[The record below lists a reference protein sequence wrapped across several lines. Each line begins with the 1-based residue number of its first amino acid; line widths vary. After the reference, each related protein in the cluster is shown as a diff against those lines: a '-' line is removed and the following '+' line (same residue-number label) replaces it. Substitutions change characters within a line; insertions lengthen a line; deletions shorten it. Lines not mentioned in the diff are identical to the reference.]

1 MHTHAAPTFDQVLRE
16 RAIHPA
22 FQPIVRIDDAEVVGF
37 EALARGPAG
46 PWETPAALF
55 AEAYRVGR
63 AHELDWVCRAAAMRA
78 FSAYGMPES
87 VSLFVNVEPSSL
99 GSGCPPDLVEPL
111 AAALASHRRVVME
124 LTERSVTADP
134 AAMLMAVEH
143 ARRDAMG
150 LALDDVGVDPASLAM
165 MPLLR
170 PDVVKLDL
178 SIVQTRTS
186 RAASRIANAVMAEAE
201 RTGAEI
207 LAEGIESDHELGVA
221 QAMGATLGQGWY
233 FGKPEFTPQRVRAPR
248 RPISLL
254 PAAAPA
260 QLSTPFEATRGRRLN
275 QATERLLYPLSLHLE
290 YRGLDATDPTVLL
303 ACFQDADRFGA
314 PTRRRYTRL
323 AERGVF
329 TAVLGRNMP
338 GTPGP
343 GIRGAELDPTD
354 PLCREW
360 TVIVLGAHFAAALL
374 ARERERGATTALF
387 DFVVTHD
394 RDVVIAAALPLIK
407 RIVAQ

>member
-1 MHTHAAPTFDQVLRE
+1 
-16 RAIHPA
+16 
-22 FQPIVRIDDAEVVGF
+22 
-37 EALARGPAG
+37 
-46 PWETPAALF
+46 
-55 AEAYRVGR
+55 
-63 AHELDWVCRAAAMRA
+63 
-78 FSAYGMPES
+78 MPES
-87 VSLFVNVEPSSL
+87 VSLFVNVEPSSF
-99 GSGCPPDLVEPL
+99 GTGCPPDLVEPL
-111 AAALASHRRVVME
+111 AAALASHRRIVLE

-134 AAMLMAVEH
+134 AAMLRAVEQ

-150 LALDDVGVDPASLAM
+150 LAIDDVGVDPASLAM

-170 PDVVKLDL
+170 PDIIKLDL

-186 RAASRIANAVMAEAE
+186 RAVSRIANAVMAEAE

-207 LAEGIESDHELGVA
+207 LAEGIESDRELGVA
-221 QAMGATLGQGWY
+221 RAMGATLGQGWY
-233 FGKPEFTPQRVRAPR
+233 FGKPEFTPAPVRAPR
-248 RPISLL
+248 QPINVL
-254 PAAAPA
+254 PAVADA

-275 QATERLLYPLSLHLE
+275 QATEHMLRPLSMHLE

-314 PTRRRYTRL
+314 PTRRRYARL

-329 TAVLGRNMP
+329 TAVLGRNMS
-338 GTPGP
+338 GTPGR

-354 PLCREW
+354 PLGREW

-374 ARERERGATTALF
+374 ARERDHGAADRLF

-407 RIVAQ
+407 RIIAQ